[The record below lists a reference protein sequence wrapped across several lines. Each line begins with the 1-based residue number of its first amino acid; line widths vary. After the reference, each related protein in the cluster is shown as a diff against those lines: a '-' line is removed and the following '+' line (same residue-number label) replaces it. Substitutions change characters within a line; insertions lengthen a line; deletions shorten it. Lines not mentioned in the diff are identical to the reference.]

1 VVNGVMQPFLQIE
14 PRRYRFRVLNGSNA
28 RQYELALSSG
38 QPLIQIAT
46 EGSLL
51 PAPVERSSLFIT
63 QAERY
68 EFIADSGLVHRCV
81 VPAPGVQ
88 RLAVVQAVPSHVA
101 LPR

>member
-1 VVNGVMQPFLQIE
+1 MQPFLQIE

-68 EFIADSGLVHRCV
+68 EFIANSALAAPLRCTGPRCSASCGSTGRP
-81 VPAPGVQ
+81 VPC
-88 RLAVVQAVPSHVA
+88 
-101 LPR
+101 